1 MEFKKKTII
10 WEDNNEPPKDYIWA
24 KKDGKFYEYSYT
36 TRSWI
41 ESKLIK
47 IDGDAEGDD
56 GEGGGGGNTTGGV
69 DIIITNHRPS
79 LFVVSHY
86 DYDQDKEVVLQTV
99 PSEEIDSYLSSELGN
114 IISNEINIKALYEDE
129 NYQNL
134 DICQIFGARDGI
146 KYSYMDINALHVY
159 YKNAEVVYND
169 PQFSGYYVYDFN
181 YTR

>member
-10 WEDNNEPPKDYIWA
+10 WEDNSEPPKDYIWI
-24 KKDGKFYEYSYT
+24 KSDGKAYEYSYSQ
-36 TRSWI
+36 RKWI
-41 ESKLIK
+41 ESKSIS
-47 IDGDAEGDD
+47 GGSGGSGGSDD
-56 GEGGGGGNTTGGV
+56 GGGGNTTGGV

-134 DICQIFGARDGI
+134 DICQIFGERDGI

-159 YKNAEVVYND
+159 YMNTEVVYND
-169 PQFSGYYVYDFN
+169 PQFSGYYVYDFE